1 MFIMNCVDYKIHRP
15 IKPQQPSKACK
26 LTQKLPAM
34 GVVDFA
40 VHLLNFASPALVVAL
55 LVTFLARFI
64 FGNQAA
70 ASVWYT
76 RVAINFV
83 VSLVALLA
91 GLWYFGR
98 DGTIA
103 SYTAMVLG
111 CATSQWWML
120 RKI

>member
-1 MFIMNCVDYKIHRP
+1 
-15 IKPQQPSKACK
+15 
-26 LTQKLPAM
+26 M
-34 GVVDFA
+34 GVVDFI
-40 VHLLNFASPALVVAL
+40 VHLLNFAAPALFIAL
-55 LVTFLARFI
+55 LVTLVARVLVKK
-64 FGNQAA
+64 QA
-70 ASVWYT
+70 
-76 RVAINFV
+76 
-83 VSLVALLA
+83 VSLVWYSQAAINYIVCLVMTLA

>member
-1 MFIMNCVDYKIHRP
+1 MLDFI
-15 IKPQQPSKACK
+15 
-26 LTQKLPAM
+26 
-34 GVVDFA
+34 
-40 VHLLNFASPALVVAL
+40 VHLLNFAAPAVFIAL
-55 LVTFLARFI
+55 LVVLLARI
-64 FGNQAA
+64 FARKQAVALVWYAQAA
-70 ASVWYT
+70 
-76 RVAINFV
+76 INCIVCLF
-83 VSLVALLA
+83 LMLA

>member
-1 MFIMNCVDYKIHRP
+1 
-15 IKPQQPSKACK
+15 
-26 LTQKLPAM
+26 M
-34 GVVDFA
+34 GVVDF
-40 VHLLNFASPALVVAL
+40 VLHLLNFAAPALSIALLVAL
-55 LVTFLARFI
+55 LARI
-64 FGNQAA
+64 LVRKQAVALVWHVQAA
-70 ASVWYT
+70 
-76 RVAINFV
+76 INCV
-83 VSLVALLA
+83 VCLVLMLA

>member
-1 MFIMNCVDYKIHRP
+1 
-15 IKPQQPSKACK
+15 
-26 LTQKLPAM
+26 M
-34 GVVDFA
+34 GVVDFI
-40 VHLLNFASPALVVAL
+40 VHLLNFAAPALFIAL
-55 LVTFLARFI
+55 LVTLVARVLVKK
-64 FGNQAA
+64 QA
-70 ASVWYT
+70 
-76 RVAINFV
+76 
-83 VSLVALLA
+83 VSLVWYAQAAINYIVCLVMTLA